1 MNYLTRN
8 IDSTLIGWKRSTT
21 RKPLLLRG
29 ARQIGKTATARSL
42 CSTFK
47 HSVEINF
54 ERQPE
59 LHRLF
64 EQNLDPKRIIR
75 GLELHSKT
83 KIEAGKSIL
92 FFDEIQ
98 QCPKALSSL
107 RYFYEEIPELH
118 MIAAG
123 SLLEF
128 VLDEISFPV
137 GRIHSEFMYPLSFT
151 EYLRAMGDEALIE
164 FIPHF
169 PFGRHIEPNVIA
181 TDKLRGSLR
190 DYFLV
195 GGMPKAVSTYKETGS
210 FLDVANIH
218 EDLLQSY
225 GDDIRKYAKGEK
237 VLLNC
242 GETFTRLFNQV
253 GKQIK
258 YSQLMVGEDVKRTKK
273 SLQLLEQAMVI
284 HLVRNVNPQG
294 LPLGASANDK
304 QFKIVF
310 LDIGLGQRAVGRNI
324 SNYDSS
330 DDLLNLY
337 HGQLAEQFVGQQL
350 LAESVSASKNRK
362 VYFWMRTEKSASA
375 EVDYLIVRNGK
386 IIPIEVKSGKSGSLK
401 SMHLFL
407 KAFGGSGV
415 CLQDRESIETNLNL
429 SFAPIYTLL

>member
-1 MNYLTRN
+1 
-8 IDSTLIGWKRSTT
+8 
-21 RKPLLLRG
+21 
-29 ARQIGKTATARSL
+29 
-42 CSTFK
+42 
-47 HSVEINF
+47 
-54 ERQPE
+54 
-59 LHRLF
+59 
-64 EQNLDPKRIIR
+64 
-75 GLELHSKT
+75 
-83 KIEAGKSIL
+83 
-92 FFDEIQ
+92 
-98 QCPKALSSL
+98 
-107 RYFYEEIPELH
+107 
-118 MIAAG
+118 
-123 SLLEF
+123 
-128 VLDEISFPV
+128 
-137 GRIHSEFMYPLSFT
+137 
-151 EYLRAMGDEALIE
+151 
-164 FIPHF
+164 
-169 PFGRHIEPNVIA
+169 
-181 TDKLRGSLR
+181 
-190 DYFLV
+190 
-195 GGMPKAVSTYKETGS
+195 
-210 FLDVANIH
+210 
-218 EDLLQSY
+218 
-225 GDDIRKYAKGEK
+225 
-237 VLLNC
+237 
-242 GETFTRLFNQV
+242 
-253 GKQIK
+253 
-258 YSQLMVGEDVKRTKK
+258 MVGEDVKRTKK

-350 LAESVSASKNRK
+350 LAESVSASENRK